1 MIKNL
6 LGIGLLAML
15 PFAAQAQDRI
25 SVTGTP
31 IPKQLLVENYGP
43 MPKNV
48 TGYDLSICNVSGQKQ
63 TVLSSEIYQALAN
76 SNIALTPI
84 GRQIMLAA
92 VLRNQ
97 NHSLGTLLNVA
108 LSSATGVLTLL
119 STSSPVTVPKGLI
132 AGIGLGSMSLS
143 QFLNS
148 IKPVLGPDKV
158 EKFDRDALPTA
169 LALDSG
175 SCVEQTVFAIGE
187 KTKTKPQALRFHM
200 K

>member
-1 MIKNL
+1 MTKNL
-6 LGIGLLAML
+6 LGTVLLVLL
-15 PFAAQAQDRI
+15 PLVLRAQDRI

-48 TGYDLSICNVSGQKQ
+48 AGYDLSICNVSGQKQ

-76 SNIALTPI
+76 SNIAITPI

-92 VLRNQ
+92 ILRNQ
-97 NHSLGTLLNVA
+97 SRSLSTILNVA
-108 LSSATGVLTLL
+108 LNSATGVLAIL
-119 STSSPVTVPKGLI
+119 STSSSVNVPKGLI

-148 IKPVLGPDKV
+148 MKPVLGPDKV
-158 EKFDRDALPTA
+158 EKFDRDVLPTA

-175 SCVEQTVFAIGE
+175 SCVEQTVFAIAE
-187 KTKTKPQALRFHM
+187 KTKAKPSALRFHM
-200 K
+200 N